1 MLPAAFRCVLV
12 AVSTAILAS
21 AAYAAGKA
29 TVRGAEAVNVREEPS
44 PDSPAF
50 VVLRKGREVTV
61 EKVVGVWA
69 LITLDSGRKGYVR
82 AVFLN
87 LPPGIQTV
95 AVQTPESAVP
105 SFTHTA
111 IGATATPAGALTSAP
126 ASHAADDLREGLEHE
141 VAQLRDRLA
150 ALESAV
156 VATPAQAA
164 RHAAGEA
171 ARVVEVPPREEP
183 TRAAGALLP
192 TVAEPPEQQEIG
204 PSLAL
209 AGVGLLVG
217 FLIGAAYG
225 QRQERNRRSRVR
237 F

>member
-1 MLPAAFRCVLV
+1 MLPAAVRCVLV
-12 AVSTAILAS
+12 AVLTVILA
-21 AAYAAGKA
+21 AAAHAAGKA
-29 TVRGAEAVNVREEPS
+29 TVRGAEAVNVREEPR

-50 VVLRKGREVTV
+50 VTLRKGREVTV
-61 EKVVGVWA
+61 EKVIGDWA
-69 LITLDSGRKGYVR
+69 LITLDSGRQGYVR

-87 LPPGIQTV
+87 LPRGIESV
-95 AVQTPESAVP
+95 AGQTPEAAQP
-105 SFTHTA
+105 AQLATHTA
-111 IGATATPAGALTSAP
+111 IAATETPAGAATSA
-126 ASHAADDLREGLEHE
+126 AAHAADSRDGLERE

-156 VATPAQAA
+156 VATPAEPGS
-164 RHAAGEA
+164 HAGGEA
-171 ARVVEVPPREEP
+171 PLAERPGEGEP

-192 TVAEPPEQQEIG
+192 TVSEPPEQQEIG